1 MSDSIAAP
9 GMADLPSEA
18 SGAEPSPEAG
28 RLSLAA
34 LISRAERAGKGA
46 PPVEQWDP
54 DFCGDI
60 DMVIHADGRWS
71 YNGSPIGRPAL
82 VRLFSTVLRK
92 DADGKTFLVTPV
104 EKLGITVEDA
114 PFQAVEMSRQMEGH
128 GKEAV
133 PRLTFRTNVGDVVA
147 ADAGHPLRFFVAKD
161 GAFTPYVV
169 VRGRLEARLTRS
181 LTFDLADFVEEEKG
195 KLFVRS
201 GGERFDIPAAPAG
214 AEV

>member
-1 MSDSIAAP
+1 MTDSIAGP
-9 GMADLPSEA
+9 GRTDAAGEMPV
-18 SGAEPSPEAG
+18 AERHGEAG
-28 RLSLAA
+28 NLSLAA

-46 PPVEQWDP
+46 PPVEQWAP

-92 DADGKTFLVTPV
+92 DADGRTFLVTPV

-114 PFQAVEMSRQMEGH
+114 PFQAVEMSR
-128 GKEAV
+128 EAENSV

-147 ADAGHPLRFFVAKD
+147 ADAEHPLRFSVAED
-161 GAFTPYVV
+161 GAFTPYVT

-181 LTFDLADFVEEEKG
+181 LTFDLADFVEEEAG
-195 KLFVRS
+195 AQFVRS
-201 GGERFDIPAAPAG
+201 GGARFAIPATPAG
-214 AEV
+214 VGV

>member
-1 MSDSIAAP
+1 MMIDSTTTPHETDAIDAAP
-9 GMADLPSEA
+9 
-18 SGAEPSPEAG
+18 GAEPSAEAG

-46 PPVEQWDP
+46 PPVEHWNP

-60 DMVIHADGRWS
+60 DMVIHADGTWS
-71 YNGSPIGRPAL
+71 FNGSPIGRPAL

-92 DADGKTFLVTPV
+92 DADGRTFLVTPV

-114 PFQAVEMSRQMEGH
+114 PFQAVEMNRDAENG
-128 GKEAV
+128 V

-147 ADAGHPLRFFVAKD
+147 ADADHPLRFFVAED
-161 GAFTPYVV
+161 GAFTPYVR

-181 LTFDLADFVEEEKG
+181 LTFDLADFVEEEAG
-195 KLFVRS
+195 TQFVRS
-201 GGERFDIPAAPAG
+201 GGARFDIPSTGVNA
-214 AEV
+214 

>member
-1 MSDSIAAP
+1 MTHSIATN
-9 GMADLPSEA
+9 G
-18 SGAEPSPEAG
+18 GAEAADETSIAEAG

-46 PPVEQWDP
+46 PPVDEWKP

-60 DMVIHADGRWS
+60 DMVIHADGTWS

-92 DADGKTFLVTPV
+92 DADGRTFLVTPV

-114 PFQAVEMSRQMEGH
+114 PFQAVEMSRDVTNDDDATG
-128 GKEAV
+128 
-133 PRLTFRTNVGDVVA
+133 PRVTFRTNVGDVVT
-147 ADAGHPLRFFVAKD
+147 ADAAHPLRFCVAED
-161 GAFTPYVV
+161 GAFTPYVT

-181 LTFDLADFVEEEKG
+181 LAFDLADFVEEAMG
-195 KLFVRS
+195 IQFVRS
-201 GGERFDIPAAPAG
+201 GGARFDIPAAG
-214 AEV
+214 ARI